1 MSELVSEVEDAGF
14 EEEVLKSD
22 VPVLVDFWAPWCEP
36 CKSMAPLIDEIAED
50 FKDKVK
56 IVKVNVDSNKK
67 YAAQYKV
74 RGIPNFVVFNGGEV
88 KEQLVGV
95 VSKQDLV
102 KAIES
107 AL

>member
-1 MSELVSEVEDAGF
+1 MSDLVSEVEDAAF
-14 EEEVLKSD
+14 EQEVLQSEI
-22 VPVLVDFWAPWCEP
+22 PVLVDFWAPWCEP
-36 CKSMAPLIDEIAED
+36 CKSMSPLIDEVAED
-50 FKDKVK
+50 FKGKVR

-74 RGIPNFVVFNGGEV
+74 RGIPNFILFSGGEI

-107 AL
+107 VS

>member
-1 MSELVSEVEDAGF
+1 MSDLVSEVEDAAF
-14 EEEVLKSD
+14 EQEVLQSD
-22 VPVLVDFWAPWCEP
+22 IPVLVDFWAPWCEP
-36 CKSMAPLIDEIAED
+36 CKSMSPLIDEVAED
-50 FKDKVK
+50 FKGKVR

-74 RGIPNFVVFNGGEV
+74 RGIPNFILFSGGEI

-107 AL
+107 VS

>member
-14 EEEVLKSD
+14 EEDVLKSD

-74 RGIPNFVVFNGGEV
+74 RGIPNFVVFSGGEI

>member
-1 MSELVSEVEDAGF
+1 MGELVSEVEDAGF
-14 EEEVLKSD
+14 EDEVLKSD
-22 VPVLVDFWAPWCEP
+22 IPVLVDFWAPWCEP

-107 AL
+107 AV

>member
-1 MSELVSEVEDAGF
+1 MSDLVAEVEDSNF
-14 EEEVLKSD
+14 EQDVLNSD
-22 VPVLVDFWAPWCEP
+22 LPVLVHFWAPWCEP
-36 CKSMAPLIDEIAED
+36 CKSMTPLIDEVAED
-50 FKDKVK
+50 FAGKVK
-56 IVKVNVDSNKK
+56 IVKVNVDENKK

-74 RGIPNFVVFNGGEV
+74 RGIPNFILFSGGEI

-102 KAIES
+102 KAIEQ